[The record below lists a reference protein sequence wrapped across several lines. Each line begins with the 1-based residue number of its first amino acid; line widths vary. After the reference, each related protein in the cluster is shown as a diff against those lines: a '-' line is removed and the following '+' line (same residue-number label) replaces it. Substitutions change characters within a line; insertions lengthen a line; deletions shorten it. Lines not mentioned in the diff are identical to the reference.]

1 MKRRSFVEKTAALAA
16 LPLLPT
22 TQPTAPMKEAFVHHV
37 YFWLKNPTS
46 QADQDALVAGLRK
59 LSKVPTI
66 KFHHIGVPASTN
78 RGVIERTYQISWLC
92 LFQDGAAEEIYQ
104 KHPIHLK
111 FVEEC
116 QHLWEKVTVYDS
128 IQIA

>member
-16 LPLLPT
+16 LPLVPSPT
-22 TQPTAPMKEAFVHHV
+22 TVAPMKEAFVHHV

-46 QADQDALVAGLRK
+46 QTDRDALVAGLRK
-59 LSKVPTI
+59 LSQVPTI
-66 KFHHIGVPASTN
+66 KFHHIGVPAPTN
-78 RGVIERTYQISWLC
+78 REVIERGYQISWLC
-92 LFQDGAAEEIYQ
+92 LFPDGAAEEVYQ

-111 FVEEC
+111 FVADC

>member
-22 TQPTAPMKEAFVHHV
+22 TESTAPMKEAFVHHV

-46 QADQDALVAGLRK
+46 QADQDALIAGLRK
-59 LSKVPTI
+59 LSKVHTI
-66 KFHHIGVPASTN
+66 KFHHIGIPAGTN
-78 RGVIERTYQISWLC
+78 RGVIERSYQISWLC
-92 LFQDGAAEEIYQ
+92 LFADGAAEEIYQ